1 MSDWMSKLTPADVRQ
16 AITELD
22 YRIEAALNDE
32 IYVDDVDLDE
42 WLELSNV
49 LSERLEAGYYE

>member
-1 MSDWMSKLTPADVRQ
+1 MSWMPKLSAADVRQ

-32 IYVDDVDLDE
+32 IYVDDADLVE

-49 LSERLEAGYYE
+49 LSERLEDGLYE